1 MKMSEK
7 TIDKLNCESIISQF
21 SSLNEDEKRYMLS
34 KVRLSLLLDVAYHL
48 SSLYEL
54 NAKEDAERVRK
65 MGEEICY

>member
-1 MKMSEK
+1 MKMSDK

-21 SSLNEDEKRYMLS
+21 SSLNEDEKKYMLS
-34 KVRLSLLLDVAYHL
+34 KVRLSLLLEVAYHL
-48 SSLYEL
+48 SNLYEL

>member
-1 MKMSEK
+1 MSDK

-21 SSLNEDEKRYMLS
+21 SSLNEDEKKYMLS
-34 KVRLSLLLDVAYHL
+34 KVRLSLLLEVAYHL
-48 SSLYEL
+48 SNLYEL

>member
-1 MKMSEK
+1 MSDK

-34 KVRLSLLLDVAYHL
+34 KVRLSLLLEVAYHL
-48 SSLYEL
+48 SNLYEL

-65 MGEEICY
+65 MEEEICY

>member
-21 SSLNEDEKRYMLS
+21 SSLNEDEKKYMLS
-34 KVRLSLLLDVAYHL
+34 KVRLSLLLEVAYHL
-48 SSLYEL
+48 SNLYEL